1 MIDRKSFFDAVRQPL
16 FNGSLT
22 QRQVDGMEAIFV
34 EWEARQL
41 TDLGHLAY
49 MLTTAHHETDAAMY
63 PVEEYGLGRGKA
75 YAPYYGRGLV
85 QLTWKRNYQLF
96 GKRIGVDLV
105 NRPDLALR
113 LDYSITIMMEGM
125 LFGLYTGRSLSDYDF
140 NTYEGVFNARAIIN
154 GDKNYASKDKRFATR
169 GAMIADYFQH
179 FRAALQHVEEP
190 PVAEPVAGDPVVFT
204 EPDFSNHP
212 QAAIPEEGTAEYR
225 EFIAA
230 KRAKERAAE
239 YRETNSKPLWQS
251 TVTKYVLGGITSYLA
266 IKFGI
271 TIPPE
276 YQDIAEGVI
285 VAIMGAGAVYG
296 RAKAT
301 SIISG
306 VFKNV

>member
-1 MIDRKSFFDAVRQPL
+1 MINRKIFFDAVRTPL
-16 FNGSLT
+16 FNGSLS
-22 QRQVDGMEAIFV
+22 QRQVDGMDAIFT
-34 EWEARQL
+34 EWDARQL

-49 MLTTAHHETDAAMY
+49 MLTTSYHETDAAMY

-96 GKRIGVDLV
+96 GKRIGIDLV
-105 NRPDLALR
+105 TRPDLAMR
-113 LDYSITIMMEGM
+113 VDYSITIMMEGM

-154 GDKNYASKDKRFATR
+154 GDKNYSSKDKRFATR

-190 PVAEPVAGDPVVFT
+190 TVAEPVAGDPVIFT
-204 EPDFSNHP
+204 E
-212 QAAIPEEGTAEYR
+212 AEYR

-230 KRAKERAAE
+230 KRAAVRAAE
-239 YRETNSKPLWQS
+239 YRETNSKPLVS
-251 TVTKYVLGGITSYLA
+251 SLVSKAVVAGFTSFLA
-266 IKFGI
+266 AKFGI
-271 TIPPE
+271 DIPPE
-276 YQDIAEGVI
+276 TKDYVETAI
-285 VAIMGAGAVYG
+285 VGLMGAMAVVG
-296 RAKAT
+296 RKRAT

-306 VFKNV
+306 VFKSA